1 MIRQF
6 YVGATGMT
14 ALEKDM
20 INITNNISNSKTIGY
35 KSTRTDMENIF
46 PQVLDRAV
54 QRLDEF
60 NKPTNI
66 ELGSGVKIVATPK
79 DFSQGTISVTN
90 NEFDLAING
99 DGFFVFQ
106 LANNEVG
113 YGRAGNLNLDSRGQ
127 VVDPNGNILQ
137 PGIIIPEGTKTVRVA
152 PDGNVF
158 ITFTQ
163 ETQERF
169 VGQITLAKFVN
180 PAGLES
186 TGNNLYK
193 QTVASGEAM
202 VGNAGEDNLGTIS
215 QFAIES
221 SNVDI
226 IGSMMEML
234 ITQRAFDVIS
244 KAIQSGENMLKSAS
258 EIARS

>member
-6 YVGATGMT
+6 FVGATGMT
-14 ALEKDM
+14 ALERDM

-35 KSTRTDMENIF
+35 KSTRTDMESIF

-60 NKPTNI
+60 NKPSNI

-79 DFSQGTISVTN
+79 DFSPGTISVTN

-99 DGFFVFQ
+99 NGFFVFR
-106 LANNEVG
+106 LPNDEIA
-113 YGRAGNLNLDSRGQ
+113 YGRAGNLNLDNTGQ
-127 VVDPNGNILQ
+127 LVDPNGNILD
-137 PGIIIPEGTKTVRVA
+137 PGIIIPDGTNTVRVA
-152 PDGNVF
+152 SDGMVF
-158 ITFTQ
+158 ITFTG
-163 ETQERF
+163 ETEESF
-169 VGQITLAKFVN
+169 VGQIRLAKFIN

-186 TGNNLYK
+186 IGNNLYK
-193 QTVASGEAM
+193 QTVASGEPRISDP
-202 VGNAGEDNLGTIS
+202 GTDNLGTIS

-244 KAIQSGENMLKSAS
+244 KAIQSGENMLKSAA

>member
-6 YVGATGMT
+6 FVGATGMT

-60 NKPTNI
+60 NKPSNI
-66 ELGSGVKIVATPK
+66 ELGAGVKIVATPK

-99 DGFFVFQ
+99 NGFFIFQ
-106 LANNEVG
+106 LPNSEVA

-127 VVDPNGNILQ
+127 LVDPNGNILE
-137 PGIIIPEGTKTVRVA
+137 PGITIPDGTKTVRVA

-158 ITFTQ
+158 ITMSQ

-169 VGQITLAKFVN
+169 VGQIRLAKFTN

-186 TGNNLYK
+186 VGNNLFK
-193 QTVASGEAM
+193 QTAASGEAM
-202 VGNAGEDNLGTIS
+202 VSNPGEDNLGTIS

-244 KAIQSGENMLKSAS
+244 KAIQSGENMLKSAT

>member
-6 YVGATGMT
+6 FVGATGMT

-54 QRLDEF
+54 QRRDGIT
-60 NKPTNI
+60 KPSNI
-66 ELGSGVKIVATPK
+66 EMGSGVRVVATPK
-79 DFSQGTISVTN
+79 DFSQGTIAVTN

-99 DGFFVFQ
+99 DGFFMFRM
-106 LANNEVG
+106 ANSEVG

-127 VVDPNGNILQ
+127 LVDPNGNILE
-137 PGIIIPEGTKTVRVA
+137 PGILIPEGTDTVRVA
-152 PDGNVF
+152 PDGMVY
-158 ITFTQ
+158 ITLNQ
-163 ETQERF
+163 ETQERTM
-169 VGQITLAKFVN
+169 GQIQLAKFVN
-180 PAGLES
+180 APGLES
-186 TGNNLYK
+186 IGNNLYK
-193 QTVASGEAM
+193 ETMASGNPI
-202 VGNAGEDNLGTIS
+202 VGDPGDNNFGSLS

-244 KAIQSGENMLKSAS
+244 KAIQSGEDMLKSAA
-258 EIARS
+258 EIARA

>member
-6 YVGATGMT
+6 FVGATGMS

-54 QRLDEF
+54 QRMDEF

-66 ELGSGVKIVATPK
+66 ELGSGVKVVATPK

-99 DGFFVFQ
+99 NGFLVFK
-106 LANNEVG
+106 LPNSEIA
-113 YGRAGNLNLDSRGQ
+113 YGRAGNLNLDSTGQ
-127 VVDPNGNILQ
+127 LVDPNGNILE
-137 PGIIIPEGTKTVRVA
+137 PGIVIPDGTNTVRVA
-152 PDGNVF
+152 PDGNVY
-158 ITFTQ
+158 ITYSQ

-169 VGQITLAKFVN
+169 VGQIRLAKFVN

-186 TGNNLYK
+186 LGNNLYK
-193 QTVASGEAM
+193 QTSASGEAN
-202 VGNAGEDNLGTIS
+202 VGNPGEDNLGTIS

-244 KAIQSGENMLKSAS
+244 KAIQSGETMLKSAA
-258 EIARS
+258 EIARA